1 MFEKGD
7 KIVYPNHGAGTI
19 VEIKTKEIL
28 GEEKKYYIMKLP
40 IGDMKVMIPVEKVD
54 EIGLRDV
61 ISEEKAD
68 DILHLLKGEKS
79 QMSQNWNRRYR
90 ANMEKLKTGD
100 IYEVGEVVRDLTL
113 RDEEKGL
120 STGEKKML
128 SNAKQIL
135 ISELVL
141 AKDLEKEEVEN
152 MIEDSFEANPH
163 IIDEEAEEDN
173 EEDKKES
180 DDKVDQDNDDN
191 KTDET
196 NDENNDEEKE
206 ESDDKVDQDTDD
218 ENKEDEN
225 KDGEND
231 GN

>member
-19 VEIKTKEIL
+19 VGVETKEIL

-40 IGDMKVMIPVEKVD
+40 IGEMKVMIPVEKID
-54 EIGLRDV
+54 EIGIRDV
-61 ISEEKAD
+61 VDEEKAD
-68 DILHLLKGEKS
+68 DVIHLLKGDKS
-79 QMSQNWNRRYR
+79 KMSQNWNRRYR

-100 IYEVGEVVRDLTL
+100 IFEVGEVVRNLTL

-141 AKDLEKEEVEN
+141 AKDMDKDE
-152 MIEDSFEANPH
+152 IEDIISESFEENPN
-163 IIDEEAEEDN
+163 IEEEE
-173 EEDKKES
+173 
-180 DDKVDQDNDDN
+180 
-191 KTDET
+191 
-196 NDENNDEEKE
+196 EN
-206 ESDDKVDQDTDD
+206 
-218 ENKEDEN
+218 
-225 KDGEND
+225 
-231 GN
+231 

>member
-19 VEIKTKEIL
+19 VGVKTKEIL

-61 ISEEKAD
+61 IDEDEAD
-68 DILHLLKGEKS
+68 DIFSLLGGKKS
-79 QMSQNWNRRYR
+79 DMSQNWNRRYR

-100 IYEVGEVVRDLTL
+100 IFEVGKVVRDLTI
-113 RDEEKGL
+113 RDEQKGL

-128 SNAKQIL
+128 SNARQIL

-141 AKDLEKEEVEN
+141 AKDMEKEEIEN
-152 MIEDSFEANPH
+152 MIEESFGENLETDREEKNEIDAE
-163 IIDEEAEEDN
+163 DEEENDDEVKEKDSGKEPEKEKDTEKEKVN
-173 EEDKKES
+173 EEKS
-180 DDKVDQDNDDN
+180 
-191 KTDET
+191 
-196 NDENNDEEKE
+196 
-206 ESDDKVDQDTDD
+206 
-218 ENKEDEN
+218 
-225 KDGEND
+225 
-231 GN
+231 